1 VISADLEERLRDLR
15 AAGAP
20 FVTATVVRTQRPT
33 SVLAGSVALIGADGA
48 IDGFVGGVCAQHSVR
63 LYALQV
69 IESGAPM
76 MLRIDPDAPEGEG
89 AVVPATEEE
98 AGPGEEVGREEGI
111 VRVRNPCLSGGTIEL
126 FLEPVLPAPR
136 VVAIGD
142 SPIVAAMKELGPP
155 LGLEVVGGTGPDA
168 PTPMPDDLAL
178 VVASH
183 GRDEPGALKAGLE
196 AGVPY
201 VGLVGSVRRGAAVLD
216 EVRGLGV
223 AEELVAR
230 IETPAGAKIKAATQ
244 AEIALSI
251 LARIVEVRRSGEFAG
266 VGAGR
271 AATDAGAEGAAAASA
286 SPRTATDPICGMTV
300 VVLAD
305 TPSLE
310 HDGETVYFCCEGCR
324 DRYAQQQ
331 AA

>member
-1 VISADLEERLRDLR
+1 VISGELEERLREHR
-15 AAGAP
+15 ERGEP
-20 FVTATVVRTQRPT
+20 VVTATVVRTQRPT

-76 MLRIDPDAPEGEG
+76 MLRIDPDAPEGEK

-98 AGPGEEVGREEGI
+98 AGPGEEVEREEGV

-136 VVAIGD
+136 IVAIGD
-142 SPIVAAMKELGPP
+142 SPIVEALKELGPP
-155 LGLEVVGGTGPDA
+155 LGLTVVGGTGPDA
-168 PTPMPDDLAL
+168 PTPAGDDLAL

-183 GRDEPGALKAGLE
+183 GRDEPGALRAGLE

-216 EVRGLGV
+216 EVRELGV
-223 AEELVAR
+223 AEDLVAR
-230 IETPAGAKIKAATQ
+230 IDTPAGVKIGAQTQ

-266 VGAGR
+266 TG
-271 AATDAGAEGAAAASA
+271 SA
-286 SPRTATDPICGMTV
+286 STAPAADAPRTATDPVCGMTV

-310 HDGETVYFCCEGCR
+310 DDGETIYFCCEGCR
-324 DRYAQQQ
+324 DTYAQRS